1 MSLKGKKALV
11 TGSSRG
17 IGSAIATAL
26 AKEGAEVIVHY
37 AGRSDKAEEVA
48 AGIREQGGSCRV
60 VQADLSDPEG
70 AKCLYTQTGD
80 VDILVLN
87 ASMQFRRPWQE
98 ITREEFY
105 TQVNCNFLSSLVLI
119 QKMAPA
125 MQEKGWGRIIT
136 IGSVQEEKPHPQM
149 LVYSST
155 KAAQTMMAK
164 SLALQLATDG
174 ITVNNV
180 APGVIYTDRN
190 KEALSDPDYSKK
202 MTAGIPLGY
211 YGDKQDLAGI
221 VRLLC
226 SEEGRYITGQSIFVD
241 GGMSL

>member
-105 TQVNCNFLSSLVLI
+105 RKRDGAGSSPSAACRRRSPI
-119 QKMAPA
+119 RRCWCTPPP
-125 MQEKGWGRIIT
+125 RRP
-136 IGSVQEEKPHPQM
+136 KP
-149 LVYSST
+149 
-155 KAAQTMMAK
+155 
-164 SLALQLATDG
+164 
-174 ITVNNV
+174 
-180 APGVIYTDRN
+180 
-190 KEALSDPDYSKK
+190 
-202 MTAGIPLGY
+202 
-211 YGDKQDLAGI
+211 
-221 VRLLC
+221 
-226 SEEGRYITGQSIFVD
+226 
-241 GGMSL
+241 

>member
-87 ASMQFRRPWQE
+87 ASMQFRRPWQ
-98 ITREEFY
+98 R
-105 TQVNCNFLSSLVLI
+105 S
-119 QKMAPA
+119 P
-125 MQEKGWGRIIT
+125 GRSFT
-136 IGSVQEEKPHPQM
+136 P
-149 LVYSST
+149 
-155 KAAQTMMAK
+155 
-164 SLALQLATDG
+164 
-174 ITVNNV
+174 
-180 APGVIYTDRN
+180 R
-190 KEALSDPDYSKK
+190 
-202 MTAGIPLGY
+202 
-211 YGDKQDLAGI
+211 
-221 VRLLC
+221 
-226 SEEGRYITGQSIFVD
+226 
-241 GGMSL
+241 

>member
-180 APGVIYTDRN
+180 APN

-221 VRLLC
+221 VKLLC